1 MRDISP
7 CKRMEEGSS
16 EKWRLWLFGDALKPL
31 PHA

>member
-1 MRDISP
+1 MLT